1 MKLSVIIPVYNE
13 EKTLTV
19 IIKKVE
25 AISLEKEII
34 IVDDGSTDRTPE
46 ILQQYKHK
54 KNFTILTHRSN
65 QGKGMAVRSGIKHVA
80 GDITIIQDADLE
92 YDPKDYMKLIEP
104 MRDGKELVIYGA
116 RRPLGLSSVH
126 LSSYLAAKFL
136 SFLTNILYKQKLTD
150 EPTCYKVFD
159 SNLLKSIVLRCK
171 GFEFD
176 PEITAKVARRG
187 ITIKEIPVSYYPR
200 KFTEGKKIRLIDGI
214 IAVWVLLR
222 YRFVN

>member
-19 IIKKVE
+19 IIEKVDS
-25 AISLEKEII
+25 ISLDKEII

-46 ILQQYKHK
+46 ILEQYKHR
-54 KNFTILTHRSN
+54 KNFTVLRHHSN
-65 QGKGMAVRSGIKHVA
+65 QGKGMAIRSGIREVT

-92 YDPKDYMKLIEP
+92 YDPKDYIKLIEP
-104 MRDGKELVIYGA
+104 IRSGKELVMYGA
-116 RRPLGLSSVH
+116 RRPLGPSSVH

-136 SFLTNILYKQKLTD
+136 SFLTNILYMQKLTD

-171 GFEFD
+171 GFEFC
-176 PEITAKVARRG
+176 PEITAKVARKG
-187 ITIKEIPVSYYPR
+187 ILIKEIPVSYYPR
-200 KFTEGKKIRLIDGI
+200 KFSEGKKIRLIDGI
-214 IAVWVLLR
+214 IAVWVLLK